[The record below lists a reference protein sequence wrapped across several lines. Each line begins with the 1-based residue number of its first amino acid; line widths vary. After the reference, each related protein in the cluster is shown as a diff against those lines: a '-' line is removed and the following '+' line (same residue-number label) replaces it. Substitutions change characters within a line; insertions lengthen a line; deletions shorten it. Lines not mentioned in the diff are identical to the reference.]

1 MLPASIEGRMTGP
14 ALKAVAFVDD
24 DADLRESNRQML
36 ELAGFEPI
44 MFDTAESALARISAD
59 FAGVVVSDIRM
70 PGMDGLQLFAALRER
85 DAALPVLLI
94 TGHGDVPTAVA
105 AIRDGAYDFITKPYA
120 AEDLVR
126 SVTRAL
132 DRRRVE
138 LENRNLRAAAERAAS
153 ASALIGVSPP
163 IEQLRRTIVQIA
175 EADVDILIEGE
186 TGTGKTLVASMVH
199 RASARRRRPM
209 ITVDCGALPESLM
222 DSELFGHLPDAF
234 PGARSS
240 RTGKIEAAN
249 HGTLF
254 LDEVDLLPLSAQPK
268 LLRACA
274 DRVVVPLGGN
284 ELRSIDFRLIAS
296 SRRPLAERAAEG
308 AFLDALLY
316 RLNGIVLHLPPLR
329 QRPEDVP
336 ILFTHFLELASDRL
350 TRPVPKIGESIW
362 RVLHAHDWPGN
373 VRELYNYAE
382 RTIMGLADTLGP
394 AAARPRGLVQEVEQ
408 FEAQQIRQA
417 LATTRGNVTE
427 ALELLKL
434 PRKTFYDKVRR
445 HNIHPRD
452 WRR

>member
-1 MLPASIEGRMTGP
+1 MTASNPRC
-14 ALKAVAFVDD
+14 VAFVDD
-24 DADLRESNRQML
+24 DADLRESNRQTL
-36 ELAGFEPI
+36 ELAGFEPL
-44 MFDTAESALARISAD
+44 MFESAEGALDRIGAD
-59 FAGVVVSDIRM
+59 FPGVVVSDIRM

-85 DAALPVLLI
+85 DPALPVLLI
-94 TGHGDVPTAVA
+94 TGHGDVPTAVG

-120 AEDLVR
+120 ADSLIR

-132 DRRRVE
+132 DHRRVE
-138 LENRNLRAAAERAAS
+138 LENRELRAAAERAAS
-153 ASALIGVSPP
+153 TSGLIGVSPA
-163 IEQLRRTIVQIA
+163 IEQLRRTIAQIA

-186 TGTGKTLVASMVH
+186 TGTGKSLVATMVH

-209 ITVDCGALPESLM
+209 VTVDCGALPETMM

-234 PGARSS
+234 PGARST
-240 RTGKIEAAN
+240 RTGRLEAAD

-254 LDEVDLLPLSAQPK
+254 LDEIDLLPLVAQPK

-274 DRVVVPLGGN
+274 ERLVVPLGGN
-284 ELRSIDFRLIAS
+284 EPRKVDFRLIAA

-308 AFLDALLY
+308 AVLDTLLY

-329 QRPEDVP
+329 QRLEDIP
-336 ILFTHFLELASDRL
+336 ILFTHFLDESAERL
-350 TRPVPKIGESIW
+350 KRPIPKIGDAVW
-362 RVLHAHDWPGN
+362 RTLHGHDWPGN
-373 VRELYNYAE
+373 VRELANFAE
-382 RTIMGLADTLGP
+382 RTVLGLGEREGAPIARGQPGLAE
-394 AAARPRGLVQEVEQ
+394 QVER

-427 ALELLKL
+427 ALALLKL

-445 HNIHPRD
+445 HKIHPRD